1 MSPYEFRYK
10 INDQTIAQLCE
21 DNLINQVILHQVE
34 QAVKLYLS
42 NKSYSQLDRMS
53 REGDENFPRCYVG
66 DPDFTKKEDLLQ
78 FVLDMIHMEYDIP
91 EGYIT
96 SEVDAMQIEPLKDGE
111 KTSNLIY

>member
-10 INDQTIAQLCE
+10 VNDRTVAQLCE
-21 DNLINQVILHQVE
+21 RNLIDQVILHQVE
-34 QAVKLYLS
+34 QAIKLYLS
-42 NKSYSQLDRMS
+42 DKSYSQLYRMS
-53 REGDENFPRCYVG
+53 CEEDENFPRCYTG

-96 SEVDAMQIEPLKDGE
+96 SEVDTMQVEPLKDNE
-111 KTSNLIY
+111 VTSNLIY